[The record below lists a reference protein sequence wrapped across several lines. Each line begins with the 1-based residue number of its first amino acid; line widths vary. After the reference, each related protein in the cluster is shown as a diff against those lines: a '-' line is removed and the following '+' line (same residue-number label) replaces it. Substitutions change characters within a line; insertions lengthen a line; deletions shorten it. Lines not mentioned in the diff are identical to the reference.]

1 MTTKSKNLK
10 VINTLRY
17 GCGEIEITAKYIDI
31 NYRGNMGST
40 EADEVA
46 GFVDKLLGDG
56 VFATLRPHGEFYIDS
71 QGNVHRDASYSYL
84 LRVPIEFAGPYVNS
98 PAAKLSH
105 KAIAAMKAKAAALK
119 KREKIKELK
128 LEAAAQLK
136 KYHST
141 MAEIKRL
148 SPPKKPATFEDYHEA
163 GRDSEPTPSGGMG
176 ADR

>member
-31 NYRGNMGST
+31 NYRGN
-40 EADEVA
+40 EVVE
-46 GFVDKLLGDG
+46 FVDELLGKG
-56 VFATLRPHGEFYIDS
+56 VFAKLRPHGSFYVTTSGSILNS
-71 QGNVHRDASYSYL
+71 AAHGYT
-84 LRVPIEFAGPYVNS
+84 LRVPIE
-98 PAAKLSH
+98 
-105 KAIAAMKAKAAALK
+105 IAAPFLKKPIAKANSK
-119 KREKIKELK
+119 KIAELK
-128 LEAAAQLK
+128 ATAKMQLFA
-136 KYHST
+136 YHST

>member
-31 NYRGNMGST
+31 NYRGN
-40 EADEVA
+40 EVVE
-46 GFVDKLLGDG
+46 FVDELLGKG
-56 VFATLRPHGEFYIDS
+56 VFAKLRPHGSFYVTTSGSILNS
-71 QGNVHRDASYSYL
+71 AAHGYT
-84 LRVPIEFAGPYVNS
+84 LRVPIE
-98 PAAKLSH
+98 
-105 KAIAAMKAKAAALK
+105 IAAPFLKKPIAKANRK
-119 KREKIKELK
+119 KIAELK
-128 LEAAAQLK
+128 ATAEMQLFA
-136 KYHST
+136 YHST